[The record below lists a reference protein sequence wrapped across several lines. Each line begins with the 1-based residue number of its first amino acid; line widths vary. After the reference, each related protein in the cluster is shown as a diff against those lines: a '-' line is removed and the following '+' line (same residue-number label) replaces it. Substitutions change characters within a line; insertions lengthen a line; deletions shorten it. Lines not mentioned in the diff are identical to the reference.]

1 MIKRFLI
8 AIVLLALVGGGIVGF
23 NMFRDQAIQDFF
35 ANMPTPTA
43 TVSTVTVEPRS
54 WTPSIG
60 AIGTISANRGVELTV
75 ENAGIITAVNFE
87 ANQRVEAGD
96 VLVQLDDAVQRA
108 DLAAARTQADLDQQT
123 LQRAQ
128 ELQQR
133 GVGTSVS
140 LEAAQAAAQAS
151 SAQVQKAEAVLSQ
164 KQLRA
169 PFSGTV
175 GIPRVDVGQYLQPG
189 TTVVTLQDLD
199 LMRADFTVPEQ
210 RLSQIRI
217 GQPVVVSLDGTN
229 TRFEGEITGI
239 DPRIDPAS
247 RLVSVRAAIENPEQT
262 LAPGQFAQI
271 EVQLPTE
278 DNVMIL
284 PQTAVVT
291 SLYGD
296 YVYLVRPIQPE
307 AAQENP
313 EAQQG
318 AAPVPAAGAE
328 GEAAEGATQP
338 QAAPATQQAAQ
349 VFVQVGR
356 RNGPDVEIRSGLN
369 VGDVV
374 ITAGQNRLS
383 NGTPVAV
390 DNTVNPAADGN
401 GAGAPQQVSQ
411 Q

>member
-1 MIKRFLI
+1 
-8 AIVLLALVGGGIVGF
+8 
-23 NMFRDQAIQDFF
+23 
-35 ANMPTPTA
+35 
-43 TVSTVTVEPRS
+43 
-54 WTPSIG
+54 
-60 AIGTISANRGVELTV
+60 
-75 ENAGIITAVNFE
+75 FE

-318 AAPVPAAGAE
+318 AAPAPAAGAE
-328 GEAAEGATQP
+328 GQGAEGAAQP